1 MEESIQNN
9 LNQNTTEPISTIS
22 SITSSQQYKK
32 LRRLDSYV
40 DNEKVKLGLDG
51 PLIAYGKHYQRTYTK
66 IPRKKRKKCD
76 DISLSSN
83 SESPNRIN
91 KNKNFKKVKFFDNP
105 HLNLKHASDE
115 IDISVYDED
124 ENKLNNSQKE
134 ILNKIK
140 NLSDKERKKIILLGI
155 NSLPKEERDK
165 IILKGIET
173 LSDEEKKK
181 IILLGIDSLSK
192 EEKEKIILNGIQS
205 LSEDE
210 KMNILLNGFE
220 QLSDNEKRRILDKLK
235 DLPEDLKNKILT
247 QGIDSLTDEEK
258 KLFYNSLNKN
268 LSEKEK
274 NKLYLKGYEQ
284 LSDEEKEK
292 ILLNGYEQLSDDEK
306 NKILLKGFEQ
316 LSDEEKEKILLKGFE
331 QLTENEKNNI
341 LLKGH
346 ELYLNEKERLQ
357 REEEENAKREKERL
371 QREQEE
377 NEKRSKILEFSN
389 NNESTDRFYDDKYS
403 KEQTINFD
411 KFNRELTQDEIE
423 EWKRIKK
430 LPKWKKATME
440 MLNITEKE
448 YDACALKVK
457 LPTHNKINNKKID
470 YYDNNLN
477 SNNLNNRSFNYY
489 SGIGRGP
496 YTTRGINDY
505 HNDILMFPIY
515 QKCES
520 ERARINKFH
529 DEKDLNFNKYKSS
542 NPLFYI
548 YPVNK
553 YRQLYQ
559 K

>member
-66 IPRKKRKKCD
+66 IPRKNRKKCD

-292 ILLNGYEQLSDDEK
+292 ILL
-306 NKILLKGFEQ
+306 
-316 LSDEEKEKILLKGFE
+316 KGFE
-331 QLTENEKNNI
+331 QLTDDEKNNI

-377 NEKRSKILEFSN
+377 NEKRSKIIEFSN

-448 YDACALKVK
+448 YDACALRVK

-470 YYDNNLN
+470 YYDYNNN

-542 NPLFYI
+542 NPLYYI

>member
-1 MEESIQNN
+1 MSE
-9 LNQNTTEPISTIS
+9 
-22 SITSSQQYKK
+22 
-32 LRRLDSYV
+32 RR
-40 DNEKVKLGLDG
+40 
-51 PLIAYGKHYQRTYTK
+51 R
-66 IPRKKRKKCD
+66 
-76 DISLSSN
+76 
-83 SESPNRIN
+83 
-91 KNKNFKKVKFFDNP
+91 KNKK
-105 HLNLKHASDE
+105 KHAGNAPTESLKDK
-115 IDISVYDED
+115 INGED
-124 ENKLNNSQKE
+124 KKE
-134 ILNKIK
+134 
-140 NLSDKERKKIILLGI
+140 DV
-155 NSLPKEERDK
+155 KEE
-165 IILKGIET
+165 
-173 LSDEEKKK
+173 
-181 IILLGIDSLSK
+181 
-192 EEKEKIILNGIQS
+192 
-205 LSEDE
+205 
-210 KMNILLNGFE
+210 
-220 QLSDNEKRRILDKLK
+220 
-235 DLPEDLKNKILT
+235 
-247 QGIDSLTDEEK
+247 
-258 KLFYNSLNKN
+258 
-268 LSEKEK
+268 
-274 NKLYLKGYEQ
+274 
-284 LSDEEKEK
+284 EK

-331 QLTENEKNNI
+331 QLTDDEKNNI

-357 REEEENAKREKERL
+357 REEEENAKREKERLQREQENAKREKERL

-448 YDACALKVK
+448 YDACALRVK

-470 YYDNNLN
+470 YYDYNNN